1 MANEVVSTVETMLA
15 GFAEMTITEKKEAL
29 KTALNNEI
37 STTTSTWVKY
47 RDKGYLLLLDYAGEA
62 MINKIYSWIK

>member
-37 STTTSTWVKY
+37 STTSNTWVKY
-47 RDKGYLLLLDYAGEA
+47 RNKGYLLLLDYAGEKV
-62 MINKIYSWIK
+62 INKIYSWIK